1 MIEFSVRRPVAVFMI
16 CIGIIVL
23 GMIAAQ
29 RIPMQLL
36 PDIQSPEVSVITE
49 FRGAT
54 PEEIETLVTTPIER
68 AISTIAGLVR
78 VTSTSERERSEVRL
92 VFSAKLDFLEM
103 VSILRDKLEA
113 AGLPE
118 GAGKSKIVRVQAG
131 SEPVIRVSIKKKN
144 ESLSQLELA
153 RILQDTLIRKLE
165 SVDGVALANLLGAP
179 TKQLEIVVDPNAALS
194 YGVQISSIP
203 DLIQSQNKSYSA
215 GEIKFE
221 GQSTSIKL
229 GQSIKTIE
237 ELKSLVVKRERNK
250 TLRLIDIAQINEVI
264 QKPNIRTH
272 LQSDESLV
280 IEVRKDADANT
291 VKVADGIKEALE
303 IFNEENQADLETQIL
318 YDQGKEIKASI
329 DDVSHSVR
337 DGGILAA
344 IVIFIMLQEAWPSFA
359 ITISIPLSLMITLI
373 LMYFTNITFNLMS
386 LAGLAIGVGM
396 LVDNSTVVLQN
407 INAQSLL
414 TKDKRQAALWG
425 AQKVSGAIIASTLAT
440 VAVFGPLAFVEGSIG
455 KIFRDVAATICYSM
469 IASLIVAIGL
479 IPMLS
484 SLSISPQFN
493 LNLDAKKV
501 KSLWMNF
508 RGVIGEPLYTKGL
521 KNYLADFLKKQI
533 LVFKIFGTV
542 LADLF
547 GKELSKYVKIIK
559 KSAGFFYF
567 KWVQPMLAVFAK
579 AFLNSENFLG
589 IFIPKI
595 IKDSR
600 TTLQWALWLSVAGIA
615 FLSFRGAE
623 LFPDESNSRLIY
635 DIEFLPGQII
645 DVTEAQTKKLEADLL
660 KIKGVSGISSTIG
673 TNGSH
678 RAKIR
683 ITTAG
688 VDSLELSKKINS
700 YFLKVPD
707 LSFNRQK
714 EALIGEGKPIQIEI
728 YNEDLEALKKQTSR
742 AKQLAL
748 QLEGLIDV
756 ESNLK
761 PDVSEINVVFAK
773 DRLNWFNL
781 DSQSFI
787 SSIKPMLTGLS
798 SGTLN
803 FKGEDLPTHVSISS
817 DYFNSVEKIKYF
829 NLPQEDE
836 KRVYLSQVSDIEE
849 NKIQGAI
856 YHNNRKRMSI
866 ISANL
871 FKEDLEGASR
881 KIQAL
886 FKKEVKDKDFQFKM
900 GGQDDERKKSTQSL
914 LVAVGLSIFLI
925 YLMLAAQFENLVQPI
940 IVLFAVPMCLSGV
953 AVFLL
958 LFNLNISALVFV
970 GFIILVGSSVN
981 TSIVMVDF
989 ANQLRLEGK
998 SLTEA
1003 ITEATKRRMRPILV
1017 TSASNILGLVPMALS
1032 FGEQGS
1038 SMQRPLAVTL
1048 IGGHLSSTILTM
1060 IVVPIIYVRMTKGE
1074 ARAEG

>member
-1 MIEFSVRRPVAVFMI
+1 MIEFSVRRPVAVLMI

-23 GMIAAQ
+23 GTIAAQ

-36 PDIQSPEVSVITE
+36 PDIQAPEVSVITD

-54 PEEIETLVTTPIER
+54 PEEIESLVSTPIER
-68 AISTIAGLVR
+68 SVSTIAGLLR

-92 VFSAKLDFLEM
+92 VFNAKLDFLEM
-103 VSILRDKLEA
+103 VSILREKLDA

-118 GAGKSKIVRVQAG
+118 GTGKPKIVRVQAG
-131 SEPVIRVSIKKKN
+131 SEPVIRISIKKKN
-144 ESLSQLELA
+144 ENLSQFELA
-153 RILQDTLIRKLE
+153 RILQDTLVRKLE
-165 SVDGVALANLLGAP
+165 SVEGVALANLLGAP
-179 TKQLEIVVDPNAALS
+179 SKQLEIIVDPNAALS
-194 YGVQISSIP
+194 YNIQLSSIP
-203 DLIQSQNKSYSA
+203 DLLQSQNKSYSA
-215 GEIKFE
+215 GEVKFE
-221 GQSTSIKL
+221 GQSTSVRL
-229 GQSIKTIE
+229 GQSIKSIE
-237 ELKSLVVKRERNK
+237 ELKSLIVKRDRNK
-250 TLRLIDIAQINEVI
+250 NLRLVDIAQIREVI

-272 LQSDESLV
+272 LQADESLV
-280 IEVRKDADANT
+280 IEVRKDAEANT
-291 VKVADGIKEALE
+291 VKVADGVKEVLE
-303 IFNEENQADLETQIL
+303 VFNEENKADLEIKIL
-318 YDQGKEIKASI
+318 FDQGKEIKASI

-359 ITISIPLSLMITLI
+359 VTVSIPLSLMITLI

-407 INAQSLL
+407 INAQGLL
-414 TKDKRQAALWG
+414 TKDRRQAALWG

-455 KIFRDVAATICYSM
+455 KIFRDVAATICFSM
-469 IASLIVAIGL
+469 IASLLVAVMV
-479 IPMLS
+479 IPMMS
-484 SLSISPQFN
+484 AISFSPQFN
-493 LNLDAKKV
+493 FKAKEKKIQNYLSRLYIFNL
-501 KSLWMNF
+501 M
-508 RGVIGEPLYTKGL
+508 PLYSSGFKMHI
-521 KNYLADFLKKQI
+521 ADFFKKQI
-533 LVFKIFGTV
+533 LVFKVFSSVLRDLVSQLLIFC
-542 LADLF
+542 AI
-547 GKELSKYVKIIK
+547 EVKK
-559 KSAGFFYF
+559 RFHAFYF
-567 KWVQPMLAVFAK
+567 HWIEPSLAVFAQ
-579 AFLNSENFLG
+579 AFLNAENFLG
-589 IFIPKI
+589 FFIPKI

-600 TTLQWALWLSVAGIA
+600 STLQWALWLTVAGISVLA
-615 FLSFRGAE
+615 LRGAE
-623 LFPDESNSRLIY
+623 LFPDEPNSRLIY
-635 DIEFLPGQII
+635 DLEFLPGQIV
-645 DVTEAQTKKLEADLL
+645 DVTESQTSKIEKEIL
-660 KIKGVSGISSTIG
+660 KIRGVSGVSSTIG
-673 TNGSH
+673 ANGSY
-678 RAKIR
+678 RSKLMIS
-683 ITTAG
+683 TEG
-688 VDSLELSKKINS
+688 VDSLELSKKINA
-700 YFLKVPD
+700 YFLKIPD

-728 YNEDLEALKKQTSR
+728 YNEDLSALKKQTNEV
-742 AKQLAL
+742 KQLV
-748 QLEGLIDV
+748 QRLEGLLDV

-787 SSIKPMLTGLS
+787 STLKPMLTGL
-798 SGTLN
+798 GAGNLN
-803 FKGEDLPTHVSISS
+803 FRGEDLVTRVSIAS
-817 DYFNSVEKIKYF
+817 DYFSSIEKIKYF

-849 NKIQGAI
+849 NKVEGAI
-856 YHNNRKRMSI
+856 YHSNRKRMSI
-866 ISANL
+866 VSANL

-881 KIQAL
+881 KIQSL
-886 FKKEVKDKDFQFKM
+886 FKNEIKDKSFKFKM
-900 GGQDDERKKSTQSL
+900 GGQDDERKKSTRSL

-925 YLMLAAQFENLVQPI
+925 YLMLAAQFENLIQPI

-1017 TSASNILGLVPMALS
+1017 TSAANILGLVPMALS